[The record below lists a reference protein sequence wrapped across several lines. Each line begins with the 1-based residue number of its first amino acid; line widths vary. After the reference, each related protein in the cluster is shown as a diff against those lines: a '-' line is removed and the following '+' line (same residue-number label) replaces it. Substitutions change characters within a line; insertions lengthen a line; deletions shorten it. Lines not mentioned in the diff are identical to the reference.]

1 MLPSRLFVLLLAW
14 AVLFSACAS
23 VPPTRSAPPSRYA
36 PSSSSSDYGDLLQ
49 LFEDWRAFEQP
60 PLRHGAP
67 DYSDARMARAHQRWQ
82 TFHDRLHALDHESWS
97 IPEQVDWH
105 LVRAELNGF
114 DFNCRVLRPWQRDPA
129 FYQQVWTYQSDTPAH
144 EGPSNHSLVEI
155 WTYEFPLSDREA
167 QRLTKE
173 LATIPPLLLQARD
186 NLTGNARDLWVA
198 GTRTMRQQATAL
210 RTLGAQLGSDGVDE
224 ARTAL
229 REAQLA
235 TQSFVVW
242 LNEQAATKTGPSGIG
257 KENYTWYLQNVHLVP
272 MTWEDELRLLQREL
286 DRAWTNLKLEEH
298 RNRALPP
305 MRDAQTPAEYATLAN
320 EGVQRLM
327 RFVDE
332 QQVVPVT
339 ANMEPAMREHLGS
352 FVPAG
357 QRNFFQIAMHYDP
370 VTLYTHFYHWW
381 DLARMRDTPHP
392 SPVRAGPLLYN
403 IFDSRAEGLATG
415 VEEMFMHAGLY
426 DDQPRSREIVWIML
440 AQRAARGIGSLL
452 AHANELTMAEAG
464 TIHVDGTPRGW
475 MKREP
480 DLLRF
485 EQHLYLRQPGYG
497 TSYVTGKYLIE
508 QLTTAYAQNCEQ
520 RGQPFVLR
528 DFYGELNTCGVIPV
542 SLIHWQMTGGDEQ
555 VPGIETR

>member
-1 MLPSRLFVLLLAW
+1 MFRSRLYVLLMVC
-14 AVLFSACAS
+14 AVLLSACAGA
-23 VPPTRSAPPSRYA
+23 PPTR
-36 PSSSSSDYGDLLQ
+36 SSDYGDLLQ
-49 LFEDWRAFEQP
+49 LFEDWRRLEQP

-67 DYSDARMARAHQRWQ
+67 DYTEVRMARAHERWQ
-82 TFHDRLHALDHESWS
+82 GYRDRLYAIDPGGWS

-129 FYQQVWTYQSDTPAH
+129 FYQQIWAYQSDTPAH
-144 EGPSNHSLVEI
+144 EGPCNHVLVEL
-155 WTYEFPLSDREA
+155 WTYEFPLSDDES
-167 QRLTKE
+167 QRLTRE
-173 LATIPPLLLQARD
+173 LATIPPLLLQARE
-186 NLTGNARDLWVA
+186 NLTGNARDLWGA
-198 GTRTMRQQATAL
+198 GTRTMRQQVTAL
-210 RTLGAQLGSDGVDE
+210 RTLGAQIGSAGDDGLRE
-224 ARTAL
+224 AL

-305 MRDAQTPAEYATLAN
+305 MRDAKTPAEYATLAD
-320 EGVQRLM
+320 EGVRRLM
-327 RFVDE
+327 QFVDE

-339 ANMEPAMREHLGS
+339 ANMEPALREHLGS

-357 QRNFFQIAMHYDP
+357 QRNFFAIAMHYDP
-370 VTLYTHFYHWW
+370 VALYTHFYHWW

-392 SPVRAGPLLYN
+392 SPVRAGPLLFN

-480 DLLRF
+480 ELLRF

-497 TSYVTGKYLIE
+497 TSYITGKYLIE
-508 QLTTAYAQNCEQ
+508 QLTAAYAQGREQ
-520 RGQPFVLR
+520 RGEPFVLR
-528 DFYGELNTCGVIPV
+528 DFFAELNACGVIPV
-542 SLIHWQMTGGDEQ
+542 SLIRWQMTGVDQQ
-555 VPGIETR
+555 VPGIQRR

>member
-1 MLPSRLFVLLLAW
+1 MPASRIRLAAASAAALLA
-14 AVLFSACAS
+14 ACA
-23 VPPTRSAPPSRYA
+23 VGPSTT
-36 PSSSSSDYGDLLQ
+36 STDYEDLLQ
-49 LFEDWRAFEQP
+49 LFADWRAFEQP
-60 PLRHGAP
+60 PLQDGAP
-67 DYSDARMARAHQRWQ
+67 DYTAARMARAHGAWRGLKA
-82 TFHDRLHALDHESWS
+82 RLDAIDPSSW
-97 IPEQVDWH
+97 PTEQQVDWH

-144 EGPSNHSLVEI
+144 EGPCNHALVEL
-155 WTYEFPLSDREA
+155 WTYDFPLAPAEARRLQRELETVPA
-167 QRLTKE
+167 L
-173 LATIPPLLLQARD
+173 LAQARD
-186 NLTGNARDLWVA
+186 NLTGNARDLWIA
-198 GTRTMRQQATAL
+198 GARTMRQQATAL
-210 RTLGAQLGSDGVDE
+210 RTLGGQLGADAPE
-224 ARTAL
+224 AVSAAL
-229 REAQLA
+229 RDAQRA
-235 TQSFVVW
+235 TQDFVVW
-242 LNEQAATKTGPSGIG
+242 LNSEAPSKTGPSGVG
-257 KENYTWYLQNVHLVP
+257 KEHYTWYLQNVHLVP

-298 RNRALPP
+298 RNRELPQLQ
-305 MRDAQTPAEYATLAN
+305 DARTPAEYAALAD
-320 EGVQRLM
+320 EGVARLM

-332 QQVVPVT
+332 QQIVPVRP
-339 ANMEPAMREHLGS
+339 NMEPALRAHMGS

-357 QRNFFQIAMHYDP
+357 QRNFFVIAMHYDP

-392 SPVRAGPLLYN
+392 SPVRRGPMLFN

-415 VEEMFMHAGLY
+415 VEEMFLHAGLY
-426 DDQPRSREIVWIML
+426 DDRPRSKEIVWIML

-497 TSYVTGKYLIE
+497 TSYVTGKYLVE
-508 QLTTAYAQNCEQ
+508 QLTAAYAQQREQ
-520 RGQPFVLR
+520 LGEDFALR
-528 DFYGELNTCGVIPV
+528 RFFAELNACGVIPV
-542 SLIHWQMTGGDEQ
+542 SLIHWQLTGSPAQ
-555 VPGIETR
+555 VPGLASSAR

>member
-1 MLPSRLFVLLLAW
+1 MPASRIRLAAASAAALLA
-14 AVLFSACAS
+14 ACA
-23 VPPTRSAPPSRYA
+23 VGPSTT
-36 PSSSSSDYGDLLQ
+36 STDYEDLLQ
-49 LFEDWRAFEQP
+49 LFADWRAFEQP
-60 PLRHGAP
+60 PLQDGAP
-67 DYSDARMARAHQRWQ
+67 DYTAARMARAHGAWRGLKA
-82 TFHDRLHALDHESWS
+82 RLDAIDPSSW
-97 IPEQVDWH
+97 PTEQQVDWH

-144 EGPSNHSLVEI
+144 EGPCNHALVEL
-155 WTYEFPLSDREA
+155 WTYDFPLAPAEARRLQRELETVPA
-167 QRLTKE
+167 L
-173 LATIPPLLLQARD
+173 LAQARD
-186 NLTGNARDLWVA
+186 NLTGNARDLWIA
-198 GTRTMRQQATAL
+198 GARTMRQQATAL
-210 RTLGAQLGSDGVDE
+210 RTLGGQLGADAPE
-224 ARTAL
+224 AVSAAL
-229 REAQLA
+229 RDAQRA
-235 TQSFVVW
+235 TQDFVVW
-242 LNEQAATKTGPSGIG
+242 LNSEAPSKTGPSGVG
-257 KENYTWYLQNVHLVP
+257 KEHYTWYLQNVHLVP

-298 RNRALPP
+298 RNRELPQLQ
-305 MRDAQTPAEYATLAN
+305 DARSPAEYAALAD
-320 EGVQRLM
+320 EGVARLM

-332 QQVVPVT
+332 QQIVPVRP
-339 ANMEPAMREHLGS
+339 NMEPALRAHMGS

-357 QRNFFQIAMHYDP
+357 QRNFFVIAMHYDP

-392 SPVRAGPLLYN
+392 SPVRRGPLLYN

-415 VEEMFMHAGLY
+415 VEEMFLHAGLY
-426 DDQPRSREIVWIML
+426 DDRPRSREIVWIML

-497 TSYVTGKYLIE
+497 TSYVTGKYLVE
-508 QLTTAYAQNCEQ
+508 QLMTACAQQREQ
-520 RGQPFVLR
+520 QEKPFVVR
-528 DFYGELNTCGVIPV
+528 EFFSELNACGVIPV
-542 SLIHWQMTGGDEQ
+542 SLIRWQMTGSPDG
-555 VPGIETR
+555 VPGHRGG